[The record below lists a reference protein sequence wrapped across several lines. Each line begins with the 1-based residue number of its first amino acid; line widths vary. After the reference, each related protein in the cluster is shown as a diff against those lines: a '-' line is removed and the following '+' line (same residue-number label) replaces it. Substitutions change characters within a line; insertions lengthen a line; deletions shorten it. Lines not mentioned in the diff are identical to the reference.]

1 MKNLL
6 KLVKSALIV
15 IGLTGTANAADL
27 SAILSA
33 GVVKIA
39 VPESFPPFG
48 SVGASGEHE
57 GYDVDVAKLIAKDL
71 GVELEL
77 VPVVSKQRIPFLETD
92 RVDLVIST
100 MGANPTR
107 AKSINFSSAYA
118 PFYSGVFAASTL
130 NIMSPADLSGKT
142 VGVTS

>member
-39 VPESFPPFG
+39 VPE
-48 SVGASGEHE
+48 
-57 GYDVDVAKLIAKDL
+57 
-71 GVELEL
+71 
-77 VPVVSKQRIPFLETD
+77 
-92 RVDLVIST
+92 
-100 MGANPTR
+100 
-107 AKSINFSSAYA
+107 
-118 PFYSGVFAASTL
+118 
-130 NIMSPADLSGKT
+130 
-142 VGVTS
+142 

>member
-77 VPVVSKQRIPFLETD
+77 VPVV
-92 RVDLVIST
+92 
-100 MGANPTR
+100 
-107 AKSINFSSAYA
+107 
-118 PFYSGVFAASTL
+118 
-130 NIMSPADLSGKT
+130 
-142 VGVTS
+142 